1 MESLA
6 RIAADG
12 GEGTLVVA
20 QIEAVVSAE
29 RFADLPGER
38 TSDDDVSDDA
48 PAGAADDAELVD
60 DATDATDATEAPGVP
75 ADPNSPT
82 ESADSGPVPPRPF
95 G

>member
-38 TSDDDVSDDA
+38 TSDDDALDALDA
-48 PAGAADDAELVD
+48 PDA
-60 DATDATDATEAPGVP
+60 P

>member
-60 DATDATDATEAPGVP
+60 DATDATDAP